1 MLSTNLLLLS
11 FIMLHLQLEEMEA
24 AVAAKL
30 AQLAA
35 LQQENQALKHKQE
48 ALESTIVIQERVVA
62 QLSALQ
68 VAEQQQQQQA
78 GSAVSAASSSTLRG
92 SGSSSAPGSSC
103 RNAADDVSALLAA
116 VTGEPQ
122 NGTAAA
128 GHAAAAAEPD
138 LNNPAGDEDVDGDVN
153 NPDWAG
159 ISSSSRIPVQRIVS
173 GPLLGPEQLDVHML
187 LDRWVGLTVD

>member
-1 MLSTNLLLLS
+1 
-11 FIMLHLQLEEMEA
+11 MEA

-35 LQQENQALKHKQE
+35 LQQENTALKHKQE

-68 VAEQQQQQQA
+68 VAEQQQQPQQP
-78 GSAVSAASSSTLRG
+78 GAA
-92 SGSSSAPGSSC
+92 A
-103 RNAADDVSALLAA
+103 DVSALLAA
-116 VTGEPQ
+116 VTGEQ
-122 NGTAAA
+122 QGADQHAAA
-128 GHAAAAAEPD
+128 GEPD
-138 LNNPAGDEDVDGDVN
+138 PNNPAGDDDADGGDAAANNN

-159 ISSSSRIPVQRIVS
+159 IANSSSRIPVQRIVS

-187 LDRWVGLTVD
+187 LDRWVDVWRGGLGIM